1 MNTISM
7 TPQLLIHY
15 LQTLNVKFN
24 SERKLELEDQNINSF
39 NNKSSESNIASNNA
53 SNIASNNTSNN
64 ATNELNIELE

>member
-15 LQTLNVKFN
+15 LQTLNKFN

-53 SNIASNNTSNN
+53 SNIKSNNTSNN